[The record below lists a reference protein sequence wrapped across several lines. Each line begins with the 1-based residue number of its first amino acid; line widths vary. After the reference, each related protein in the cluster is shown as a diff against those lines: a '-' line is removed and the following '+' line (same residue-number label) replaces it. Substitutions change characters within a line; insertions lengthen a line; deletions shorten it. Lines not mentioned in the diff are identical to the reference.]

1 MHSDLISRA
10 QQQHLSFSDD
20 ICTAF
25 LADPYFM
32 HFPCRHIEAC
42 TRTEG
47 LLLVR
52 IVFRVRDGEFARQDE
67 MGRHP
72 VVSVRVVVIVTGRLS
87 ATGGALLVKASVTL
101 TGCPSK

>member
-1 MHSDLISRA
+1 MHSDLISRTK
-10 QQQHLSFSDD
+10 QQHPSFADD
-20 ICTAF
+20 ICTAL

-47 LLLVR
+47 LLLIR
-52 IVFRVRDGEFARQDE
+52 IVFRVRDGEFTRQDE

-72 VVSVRVVVIVTGRLS
+72 VVSVGVVVIVTGRLS
-87 ATGGALLVKASVTL
+87 ATGSALKASITL